1 MSRKQLKR
9 AHILRNF
16 NEQAISREEASRA
29 LGLSERQITRLAKG
43 LRENGEDAL
52 IHKNTG
58 RVPSHAL
65 REDEKK
71 RILEIRGHEIYTK
84 CNISHF
90 MDLLLREHGIQ
101 ISYKALYNLLNEAG
115 IKSPKKHKKTVK
127 HRRRKR
133 KERAGEMLQ
142 IDASPHD
149 WLGDGIPISL
159 HGAIDDATGE
169 FTGLHFE
176 QNECLNGYFEVM
188 RHTILV
194 FGTPLSVYSDKH
206 TIFRSPLTTK
216 KEELGEEANLTQFG
230 RALDELGINI
240 IYAHS
245 AQAKGRI
252 ERAWETLQSR
262 LPIELAIRGIK
273 TIEEANKYL
282 STEFIPMFNEQFGV
296 NAEADPIFVPFATG
310 IDLDTIL
317 CVKEHRKADSA
328 GVFSFNRRHFK
339 VLDEGYPLI
348 PAKAEIEVL
357 ISVKNAI
364 KVQYKGRVYD
374 TVLHEKPTKSTSMPP
389 KRTKE
394 KSQTKPL
401 LLHGSDEWRKVWH
414 QESYA
419 DSMEFLYSLF
429 FKPCA

>member
-1 MSRKQLKR
+1 MSRKQLRR

-16 NEQAISREEASRA
+16 NEKAMSREAAAVA

-43 LRENGEDAL
+43 MKENGEDAL

-58 RVPSHAL
+58 RVPHNAL
-65 REDEKK
+65 REDVKK
-71 RILEIRGHEIYTK
+71 KILEIRSGEIYAR

-90 MDLLLREHGIQ
+90 KDILLREHEVK
-101 ISYKALYNLLNEAG
+101 ISYSPLYNLLKEAG
-115 IKSPKKHKKTVK
+115 FKSPKKHKKTKK

-133 KERAGEMLQ
+133 KASEGELLQ
-142 IDASPHD
+142 IDATPFD
-149 WLGDGIPISL
+149 WFGVEILIAL
-159 HGAIDDATGE
+159 HGAIDDATGKI
-169 FTGLHFE
+169 TGLYFE

-188 RHTILV
+188 RQTFV
-194 FGTPLSVYSDKH
+194 EYGVPLSVYSDKH

-216 KEELGEEANLTQFG
+216 KEESGEEANLTQFG
-230 RALDELGINI
+230 RALDEPGVNI

-252 ERAWETLQSR
+252 ERLWETLQSR

-273 TIEEANKYL
+273 TIEDANKFL
-282 STEFIPMFNEQFGV
+282 SEEFVSMFNEQFGV
-296 NAEADPIFVPFATG
+296 AAENESIFVPLMEGT
-310 IDLDTIL
+310 DLDSIL
-317 CVKEHRKADSA
+317 CVKESRKTDSA
-328 GVFSFNRRHFK
+328 GVFSFNCKTFK

-348 PAKAEIEVL
+348 PPKATIEVL

-364 KVQYKGRVYD
+364 KTRYKGRIYD
-374 TVLHEKPTKSTSMPP
+374 TVLHEKPAKTAAKPP
-389 KRTKE
+389 KPRKE
-394 KSQTKPL
+394 KSQTKPH

-419 DSMEFLYSLF
+419 DSLEFLYGLF